1 MLSGLCSSQA
11 PTPRQ
16 IHVLERNRVISAP
29 VRYSACFQSAQAER
43 RYGSIVPPPPAA
55 AASVCDKKGFTVSAA

>member
-1 MLSGLCSSQA
+1 MLWGPCSSQV

-16 IHVLERNRVISAP
+16 IHVSERNCGISAP
-29 VRYSACFQSAQAER
+29 VRYSACFQRAQAER
-43 RYGSIVPPPPAA
+43 SYGSIVPPPAVA